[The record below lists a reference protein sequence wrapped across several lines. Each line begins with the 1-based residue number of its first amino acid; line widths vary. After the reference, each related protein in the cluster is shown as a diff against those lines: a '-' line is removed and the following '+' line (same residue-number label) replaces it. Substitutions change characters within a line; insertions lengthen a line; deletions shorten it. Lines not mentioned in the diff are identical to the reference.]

1 MKTLTRVQ
9 MLLLLGGC
17 LLRPAFAELCSCW
30 GEDGAMHYGPP
41 ADSRYDSVFP
51 DESASAAE
59 TAAADGFALRSLA
72 GKLRFDRLVEQVARS
87 HGLEGALLHAVI
99 SVESRYDPNAV
110 SRRGASGLMQLMPA
124 TAKRFGVIDAFDP
137 EQNLRGGARYLRYL
151 LNMFDRDVKLALAA
165 YHAGEGAVLRHGRRI
180 PPLSET
186 EKYVPLV
193 LAFFRKY
200 RAKT

>member
-9 MLLLLGGC
+9 MSLLLGGC
-17 LLRPAFAELCSCW
+17 LLRPASAELCTCW
-30 GEDGAMHYGPP
+30 DEDATHHSLP
-41 ADSRYDSVFP
+41 ADSRYDAVSP
-51 DESASAAE
+51 DEGASVAGTAVAA
-59 TAAADGFALRSLA
+59 GLALRGLA
-72 GKLRFDRLVEQVARS
+72 RKLHYDRLVEEIALS

-151 LNMFDRDVKLALAA
+151 LNMFDRDVTLALAA

-180 PPLSET
+180 PPMSET